1 MGQIEL
7 GKYIVERLKQL
18 DVKQVFGLPGTS
30 SSSSTPVTTCPL
42 DMGVESHDLTILPLV
57 RRARNQVIIT

>member
-30 SSSSTPVTTCPL
+30 SIPTHFPVPCTL
-42 DMGVESHDLTILPLV
+42 DMGVEPIS
-57 RRARNQVIIT
+57 

>member
-30 SSSSTPVTTCPL
+30 VIDHLTQILCP
-42 DMGVESHDLTILPLV
+42 
-57 RRARNQVIIT
+57 RRS